1 MRELKRVAKNT
12 GILYIKM
19 GVTIF
24 ISLYTTRLVLATLGL
39 DDFGLFNVIGGAIA
53 LLGFL
58 NASMSSATQRFMS
71 FSLGAGK
78 IQNIRVIFNMSI
90 LLHIIISFIIL
101 VILEL
106 AGYFFFNGILNIDP
120 GRIYAAK
127 IAYQFMIIS
136 TIFSVISVPYNALL
150 NAHENMLFYAISGT
164 IETLLKLVIAIA
176 VAFINADKLIYY
188 SFLMTLIP
196 ILILIIDRIYCL
208 NKYPESR
215 IDITGNFDRK
225 TLKEMSGFAG
235 WTLLGSSSSMIAQY
249 GQGIVLNVFFGT
261 RINAAQGIA
270 NQVSGQLGAFA
281 STMLKALNP
290 IIDKSEGAGN
300 RRLMLN
306 SAMLGS
312 KISFFLL
319 MFFFVPVLIEMP
331 YIFSI
336 WLKEVPEFAIIFCR
350 LYLIRNLI
358 DQMFVTLSSTIGA
371 VGKIQK
377 YQITTSI
384 LYILPLIIT
393 YILFKTGYPPYILYI
408 VFILFALI
416 MGSVNMIYSKKICD
430 LSVFEYFNKVIL
442 RCVISFITVFVFAS
456 LPVLIFEA
464 GIVRL
469 VCIMVITVVSYFI
482 TIWYF
487 GLSLE
492 ERKEIQYLF
501 ISVLNSK
508 KIPYKRNYSQVL
520 SFVNKQKQKF

>member
-19 GVTIF
+19 GLTIF

-78 IQNIRVIFNMSI
+78 IQDIKIIFNMSI
-90 LLHIIISFIIL
+90 LLHIIIACIIFIIL
-101 VILEL
+101 EI
-106 AGYFFFNGILNIDP
+106 AGYFFFNGILNIHP

-127 IAYQFMIIS
+127 IVYQFMILS

-150 NAHENMLFYAISGT
+150 NAHENMIFYAISGT
-164 IETLLKLVIAIA
+164 IETILKLVIAITITY
-176 VAFINADKLIYY
+176 INADKLIYY
-188 SFLMTLIP
+188 GLFMTLIP
-196 ILILIIDRIYCL
+196 ILILIIDRTYCIR
-208 NKYPESR
+208 KYPESR
-215 IDITGNFDRK
+215 INITANFDQK
-225 TLKEMSGFAG
+225 KLKEMSGFAG

-249 GQGIVLNVFFGT
+249 GQGIVLNIFFGT

-270 NQVSGQLGAFA
+270 NQISGQLGAFA

-300 RRLMLN
+300 RKLMLD

-312 KISFFLL
+312 KVSFFLL
-319 MFFFVPVLIEMP
+319 MFFFVPVLIDMP
-331 YIFSI
+331 YIFNI
-336 WLKEVPEFAIIFCR
+336 WLKEIPEYAIIFCR

-384 LYILPLIIT
+384 LYVLPLIIT
-393 YILFKTGYPPYILYI
+393 YILFTVGYPPYILYI
-408 VFILFALI
+408 VFIFFALI
-416 MGSVNMIYSKKICD
+416 MASVNMIYSRRICN
-430 LSVFEYFNKVIL
+430 LSVYEYFNKVIL
-442 RCVISFITVFVFAS
+442 RCLISFLIVFVFAS
-456 LPVLIFEA
+456 IPVFLFEV
-464 GIVRL
+464 GIVRF
-469 VCIMVITVVSYFI
+469 VCIMLMTVLSFFI
-482 TIWYF
+482 TIWHL

-492 ERKEIQYLF
+492 ERKEIRYLF
-501 ISVLNSK
+501 MKLLNIE
-508 KIPYKRNYSQVL
+508 KILFNKNYSQVI
-520 SFVNKQKQKF
+520 SFVNKQKLKF

>member
-1 MRELKRVAKNT
+1 MQEFKRVAKNT
-12 GILYIKM
+12 GILYVKM

-71 FSLGAGK
+71 YSLGAGK
-78 IQNIRVIFNMSI
+78 IQNVKVIFNMSI
-90 LLHIIISFIIL
+90 LLHIVIACIIL
-101 VILEL
+101 LLLEL
-106 AGYFFFNGILNIDP
+106 AGYFFFNGMLNIDME
-120 GRIYAAK
+120 RIHAAK
-127 IAYQFMIIS
+127 IVYQFMILS
-136 TIFSVISVPYNALL
+136 TIFSIISVPYNALL
-150 NAHENMLFYAISGT
+150 NAHENMLFYAITGV
-164 IETLLKLVIAIA
+164 IETFLKLVIAIS
-176 VAFINADKLIYY
+176 VTYINADKLIYY
-188 SFLMTLIP
+188 SFFMTLIP
-196 ILILIIDRIYCL
+196 ISILIIDRIYCFK
-208 NKYPESR
+208 KYPESR
-215 IDITGNFDRK
+215 IDITGNFDK
-225 TLKEMSGFAG
+225 KILKEMSGFAG

-290 IIDKSEGAGN
+290 MIDKSEGAGN
-300 RRLMLN
+300 RKLMLN

-331 YIFSI
+331 YIFRI
-336 WLKEVPEFAIIFCR
+336 WLKEIPEYAIIFCR

-377 YQITTSI
+377 YQVTTSI

-408 VFILFALI
+408 VFIVFALI
-416 MGSVNMIYSKKICD
+416 MGFVNMIYSKRICN
-430 LSVFEYFNKVIL
+430 LSISEYFNKVIL
-442 RCVISFITVFVFAS
+442 RCLVSFIIVFVVACI
-456 LPVLIFEA
+456 PVFLLEA

-469 VCIMVITVVSYFI
+469 GCILAMTAISFFI
-482 TIWYF
+482 TIWYV

-492 ERKEIQYLF
+492 ERKEIRSQLIKIFNLEKILF
-501 ISVLNSK
+501 N
-508 KIPYKRNYSQVL
+508 RNYPQVL